1 MYYSYCPISYTP
13 SPLTPQVP
21 ITGLS
26 SGWHLNLNCLM
37 RSRVSYLWGDSMNEI
52 KFVFLLLISYINLI
66 IRPLKESRRE
76 EGKFFLFLYSDY
88 TAILMAPD
96 FK

>member
-1 MYYSYCPISYTP
+1 
-13 SPLTPQVP
+13 
-21 ITGLS
+21 
-26 SGWHLNLNCLM
+26 
-37 RSRVSYLWGDSMNEI
+37 MNEI

-96 FK
+96 FR